1 MKFRPDTFTILLLG
15 AIVLAS
21 FLPATGA
28 AGDLLATA
36 GTVAVAL
43 LFFFHGAALSREQV
57 VAGASHWRLHILI
70 TTLTFGFFPLVVLP
84 INGMS
89 SFAPS
94 WMSPDLGL
102 GFLYLGVLPSAV
114 SSSIAYTAMARGN
127 VPAAICSAAASNVFG
142 MMLTPFLL
150 LLLVSSAGSG
160 DFAIGEALKDIV
172 FQLLLP
178 FAAGHAMRPL
188 LGGYLARN
196 ESLMARYDKC
206 VIWLI
211 VYSAFSHSVE
221 SGLWQNLPMKAIVL
235 TILLCIGLLALFM
248 FFARFLVRRFGFSL
262 EDEAAVVFCGSKKS
276 LASGLPMA
284 KVLFSGHPG
293 FGMIVLPI
301 MCYNQVQ
308 VILGAILAQKYRDLI
323 SESKV
328 AESKVAESKIAESK
342 TIETKDRGTTAV

>member
-1 MKFRPDTFTILLLG
+1 MNKLRIDPFTLLLLG

-21 FLPATGA
+21 FLPVTGNAADWLAA
-28 AGDLLATA
+28 AGS
-36 GTVAVAL
+36 VAVAL
-43 LFFFHGAALSREQV
+43 LFFFHGAALSREQI
-57 VAGASHWRLHILI
+57 VAGATHWRLHILI
-70 TTLTFGFFPLVVLP
+70 TSLTFVFFPLAVLP
-84 INGMS
+84 INGLS
-89 SFAPS
+89 GLIPQ
-94 WMSPDLGL
+94 WMPADLGL

-150 LLLVSSAGSG
+150 LLVVSTSGTG
-160 DFAIGEALKDIV
+160 DFSVGQALKDIV
-172 FQLLLP
+172 IQLLLP
-178 FAAGHAMRPL
+178 FAVGHALRPW

-196 ESLMARYDKC
+196 ENLMAKYDQA

-221 SGLWQNLPMKAIVL
+221 SGLWQNLPIQAIVFA
-235 TILLCIGLLALFM
+235 ILLCLGLLALFM
-248 FFARFLVRRFGFSL
+248 LMARFLVRRLGFSL
-262 EDEAAVVFCGSKKS
+262 EDETAVVFCGSKKS

-301 MCYNQVQ
+301 MCYNQIQ
-308 VILGAILAQKYRDLI
+308 VIVGAILARKYREKI
-323 SESKV
+323 EAAHQSVAAHASENGG
-328 AESKVAESKIAESK
+328 E
-342 TIETKDRGTTAV
+342 DR

>member
-1 MKFRPDTFTILLLG
+1 MKFKPDTFTIMLLG
-15 AIVLAS
+15 AIALAS
-21 FLPATGA
+21 FLPATGT
-28 AGDLLATA
+28 AGELLATA

-43 LFFFHGAALSREQV
+43 LFFFHGAALSREQI

-70 TTLTFGFFPLVVLP
+70 TALTFGFFPLVVLP

-94 WMSPDLGL
+94 WMPADLGL

-160 DFAIGEALKDIV
+160 DFAVGEALKDIML
-172 FQLLLP
+172 QLLLP
-178 FAAGHAMRPL
+178 FAVGHAMRPI
-188 LGGYLARN
+188 LGGFLGRN

-221 SGLWQNLPMKAIVL
+221 SGLWQNLPVKAIVL

-262 EDEAAVVFCGSKKS
+262 EDETAVVFCGSKKS

-308 VILGAILAQKYRDLI
+308 VILGAILAEKYR
-323 SESKV
+323 E
-328 AESKVAESKIAESK
+328 KIAEAK
-342 TIETKDRGTTAV
+342 KE

>member
-1 MKFRPDTFTILLLG
+1 MKFKPDIFTILLLG

-21 FLPATGA
+21 FLPATGS
-28 AGDLLATA
+28 AGDVLASA

-43 LFFFHGAALSREQV
+43 LFFFHGAALSREQI

-70 TTLTFGFFPLVVLP
+70 TLLTFVFFPLVVLP

-94 WMSPDLGL
+94 WMPADLGL

-160 DFAIGEALKDIV
+160 DFAVGEALKDIV
-172 FQLLLP
+172 LQLLLP
-178 FAAGHAMRPL
+178 FAVGHAMRPV

-221 SGLWQNLPMKAIVL
+221 SGLWQNLPAKAIVL
-235 TILLCIGLLALFM
+235 TILLCIALLALFM
-248 FFARFLVRRFGFSL
+248 FFARLLVRRFGFSL

-308 VILGAILAQKYRDLI
+308 IILGAILAQKYRD
-323 SESKV
+323 
-328 AESKVAESKIAESK
+328 KIAESRSAQ
-342 TIETKDRGTTAV
+342 TETDKA

>member
-1 MKFRPDTFTILLLG
+1 MKLRVDTFTLLLLG

-21 FLPATGA
+21 FLPVKGDA
-28 AGDLLATA
+28 ADLLATI
-36 GTVAVAL
+36 GTLAVAL
-43 LFFFHGAALSREQV
+43 LFFFHGAALSRDQII
-57 VAGASHWRLHILI
+57 AGATHWRLHILI
-70 TTLTFGFFPLVVLP
+70 TSLTFIFFPLAVLP
-84 INGMS
+84 INS
-89 SFAPS
+89 ISNFAPQ
-94 WMSPDLGL
+94 WMPADLGL

-150 LLLVSSAGSG
+150 LLVVSTSGGSN
-160 DFAIGEALKDIV
+160 FSVAEALKDIML
-172 FQLLLP
+172 QLLLP
-178 FAAGHAMRPL
+178 FAAGHALRPL
-188 LGGYLARN
+188 LGGFLARN
-196 ESLMARYDKC
+196 EGLMSRYDQC

-221 SGLWQNLPMKAIVL
+221 SGLWQNLPVPAIVL
-235 TILLCIGLLALFM
+235 AVVLCFALLGFFM
-248 FFARFLVRRFGFSL
+248 LMARFLVRRFGFSL

-301 MCYNQVQ
+301 MCYNQIQ
-308 VILGAILAQKYRDLI
+308 VIVGAILAKKYR
-323 SESKV
+323 E
-328 AESKVAESKIAESK
+328 KIEAASA
-342 TIETKDRGTTAV
+342 TASHATEKGRQNG

>member
-1 MKFRPDTFTILLLG
+1 MKFRPDTFTIMLLG

-21 FLPATGA
+21 FLPATGT
-28 AGDLLATA
+28 AGDLFATA

-43 LFFFHGAALSREQV
+43 LFFFHGAALSREQI

-70 TTLTFGFFPLVVLP
+70 TALTFGFFPLVVLP

-89 SFAPS
+89 NFAPT
-94 WMSPDLGL
+94 WMPADLGL

-114 SSSIAYTAMARGN
+114 SSSIAYTAIARGN

-160 DFAIGEALKDIV
+160 DFAVGEALKDIIV
-172 FQLLLP
+172 QLLLP
-178 FAAGHAMRPL
+178 FAVGHAMRPV
-188 LGGYLARN
+188 LGGFLARN

-221 SGLWQNLPMKAIVL
+221 SGLWQNLPMKAVAL

-308 VILGAILAQKYRDLI
+308 VILGAILAQKYR
-323 SESKV
+323 E
-328 AESKVAESKIAESK
+328 KIAESK
-342 TIETKDRGTTAV
+342 AAEMEAQ